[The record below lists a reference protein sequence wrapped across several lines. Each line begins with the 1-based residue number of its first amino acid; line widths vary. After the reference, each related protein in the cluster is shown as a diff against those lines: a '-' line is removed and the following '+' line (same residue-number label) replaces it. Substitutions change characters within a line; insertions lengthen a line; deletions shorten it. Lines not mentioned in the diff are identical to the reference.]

1 MPAFFRANRSHPA
14 TEVLALYSRGDL
26 PPIPRFR
33 LKAHLLECASCE
45 HQVALF
51 AASLAELKREA
62 ASQTLTAF
70 EAIADWK
77 VLEREMMG
85 NIVVGL
91 AAARCIENVG
101 RKRAWFSRLAF
112 GAGLTVLFVAG
123 WITHIPSEQT
133 HHLAAS
139 LSRLVGLHQKA
150 GSIDMVQ
157 ATPNSIA
164 VRSQGVTL
172 SILHP
177 PTAVV
182 SLSGNSSMEARYVD
196 EESGQLTIASV
207 YGQ

>member
-1 MPAFFRANRSHPA
+1 VIPFSKTSRSHPS

-26 PPIPRFR
+26 PALPRLR
-33 LKAHLLECASCE
+33 LKAHLLECADCE
-45 HQVALF
+45 HQIALF
-51 AASLAELKREA
+51 AACLSELKREA

-85 NIVVGL
+85 NIDVGV
-91 AAARCIENVG
+91 AAARCIDKVG
-101 RKRAWFSRLAF
+101 RKHAWFSRLAF
-112 GAGLTVLFVAG
+112 GAGLSVLFVAG

-133 HHLAAS
+133 HHMAAS
-139 LSRLVGLHQKA
+139 LSRIVGLRPKP
-150 GSIDMVQ
+150 GPINMVQ
-157 ATPNSIA
+157 ATPNVIA